1 MVEGGGAV
9 VDWGGVRCF
18 AAAPVS
24 DDGSIVAPGDG
35 RASDAGACDRRTS
48 CHAAGG
54 GGAVASAADAGAALA
69 AAEGRVVDEDADAV
83 VEGVDAAGSACA
95 SGAWAALGTSVFP
108 SAAAVTAGGGKGRGF
123 PARVAARFALRRPA
137 LLTGLDGRGGAAA
150 WLCFAAAAALRVC
163 CAGAGP

>member
-35 RASDAGACDRRTS
+35 RASDADACDRRTS
-48 CHAAGG
+48 CHAAEGG
-54 GGAVASAADAGAALA
+54 GGAASAAGAGAAFA
-69 AAEGRVVDEDADAV
+69 AAEGRAVASGADAAV
-83 VEGVDAAGSACA
+83 DGVDAAGSARA
-95 SGAWAALGTSVFP
+95 ADAWAAPGTSVSP
-108 SAAAVTAGGGKGRGF
+108 AAAAVAAGSGKGRGS
-123 PARVAARFALRRPA
+123 PARVAARFAFRRVA